1 MSDPRRPTDAELRIL
16 QVLWERGQATVREVH
31 EALEAGADQGQ
42 ATGYTTV
49 LKQMQIMLEKGLVE
63 RDESRRTHVYAPA
76 RSQDA
81 TQRQLLR
88 HLLDRAFSGSAGSLA
103 LAALADRRATP
114 EEAEAIRR
122 LLDEAEAARD
132 DGTGDDGEAR

>member
-49 LKQMQIMLEKGLVE
+49 LKQMQILLEKGLVE

-103 LAALADRRATP
+103 LAALSDRRATP

>member
-31 EALEAGADQGQ
+31 EALEAHADQGQ

-103 LAALADRRATP
+103 LAALSDRRATP